1 MLKGFN
7 SINDVQVYWIIS
19 EKTYLQ
25 SPHRQ
30 NYQDLVEPLAKL
42 YSHVIEYQARV
53 ICHLSSAQLSRA
65 WQNVTGQNDW
75 VSLVGMVNDLS
86 KGCSDCIPPL
96 LEEEL
101 RKNRDSQLQEMQESR
116 TILDEIRRILK
127 ESREQTQR
135 NYEKQEERDLLRDL
149 ASDYEGYKNFNET
162 RVPGT
167 CEWFFDD
174 DRFRG
179 WRDSGI
185 SSLLWV
191 SAGPGCGKS
200 VLSRALIDEGRLST
214 NVTTSTVCHFFFKDG
229 EEGRMES
236 TNALCAILH
245 RLFTQ
250 DPTGSLI
257 RYALQSYQ
265 NHGRKL
271 TLNFSELWQ
280 ILENCARS
288 LDTREIVC
296 VLDALDECNAAGRL
310 QLTNQLKEF
319 YFKQDQSSRRLKL
332 KFLITSRPYDDLE
345 ASFRNFSNTTAYLR
359 FDGDNKSKE
368 INQEINLVIDARM
381 DDIAGDFADEDRRKI
396 SERLKSMDHR
406 TYLWLHLT
414 IDIIKQSPS
423 KYGRLYDVENLL
435 SELPAEISDAYE
447 NILGRSKNEKHT
459 EILLQ
464 IILAAAQP
472 LTLDE
477 ANIALTL
484 ALQKEQFMS
493 YAALQSSL
501 WPSKNFQSTVKNLC
515 GLFINVY
522 DSKLSFIHQTARGF
536 LLHPERQG
544 KWKGRLNMPES
555 HSTILRPCLY
565 YLLLPDI
572 PTLVQGDYTFHTNNP
587 EYPFFY
593 YTALHWPLHY
603 NSQNFH
609 DTGIGSEKE
618 ISALALSLC
627 ETGSERYDAWS
638 NIYRSE
644 IYRFPRYASSFII
657 ASYFG
662 FKGVVQLLL
671 ATSKVELNSK
681 DYYNRTPLSYA
692 AEKGYEAVVQ
702 LLLATGKVELNSKDD
717 FNRTPL
723 SYAAMEGHEAVVQL
737 LLATGKV
744 ELNVKENFNRTPLLH
759 AAEKGYEAIVQLLL
773 ATGKV
778 ELNSKNDYGL
788 TPLSCAAE
796 KGYKTI
802 VQLLLATGKVE
813 LNSKD
818 GLNQTPLSRAAME
831 GHEAVVQL
839 LLATGKVEPDSKDK
853 FNRTPLSYAAM
864 EGHEAVVQLLLAT
877 GKVELNLKDDF
888 NGTPLLYAARE
899 GHEAVVQLLLTTG
912 KVELDLTDRY
922 NRTPLSYAAE
932 GGYEA
937 IVQLLLA
944 TGNVEL
950 DSKDYINRT
959 PLSYAAVNGH
969 KAVVQLLLAT
979 GKVELNSKDEY
990 DQTPLSY
997 AAKEG
1002 HEAVVKLLQKY
1013 IN

>member
-1 MLKGFN
+1 MGLYSKIKRKFSGKPKEKPSGELKGGNRGSSLFATAAVDLSSPPTTVALGSASEPTNVSSITTIIAQPPPEQVALSITQPASGSPAPAPSVPIQPTASDTSAAPLSSHGFDPWARAYEIFQDRQPQLVADYKKHLASLQDDAAASTDLSTPRSVESVVKQLLEDREKKQWRVSLQGKDIKTREQAERLVKFLIWSDQIVKNAVSVQPYAALAWSGVSILLPLLNSGTAQNEAMLKGFN
-7 SINDVQVYWIIS
+7 SINDIQVYWILS

-42 YSHVIEYQARV
+42 YSYVIEYQARV

-65 WQNVTGQNDW
+65 WQNVTDQNSW

-96 LEEEL
+96 REEEL
-101 RKNRDSQLQEMQESR
+101 RKNRDSQLQEMQGSR
-116 TILDEIRRILK
+116 IILDEILRILK
-127 ESREQTQR
+127 EGGEQTQR

-149 ASDYEGYKNFNET
+149 ASDYEGYKNFNEI

-174 DRFRG
+174 DRFRR
-179 WRDSGI
+179 WRDSSI

-257 RYALQSYQ
+257 RYALNSYQ

-280 ILENCARS
+280 ILEKCAGS
-288 LDTREIVC
+288 SDTREIVC
-296 VLDALDECNAAGRL
+296 ILDALDECNAAGRL
-310 QLTNQLKEF
+310 QLIKQLKEF

-447 NILGRSKNEKHT
+447 NILGRSKDEKHT

-493 YAALQSSL
+493 HAALQSSL

-522 DSKLSFIHQTARGF
+522 DSKLSFIHQTAREF
-536 LLHPERQG
+536 LLHPKRQG

-555 HSTILRPCLY
+555 HSTISRPCLY

-572 PTLVQGDYTFHTNNP
+572 VTLVQDDDTNNP
-587 EYPFFY
+587 QYPFLHY
-593 YTALHWPLHY
+593 AALNWPLHY

-627 ETGSERYDAWS
+627 ESGSKRYNAWS
-638 NIYRSE
+638 SI
-644 IYRFPRYASSFII
+644 YASTGKLYHLPPNASSLTI

-662 FKGVVQLLL
+662 FK
-671 ATSKVELNSK
+671 
-681 DYYNRTPLSYA
+681 
-692 AEKGYEAVVQ
+692 
-702 LLLATGKVELNSKDD
+702 
-717 FNRTPL
+717 
-723 SYAAMEGHEAVVQL
+723 
-737 LLATGKV
+737 
-744 ELNVKENFNRTPLLH
+744 
-759 AAEKGYEAIVQLLL
+759 
-773 ATGKV
+773 
-778 ELNSKNDYGL
+778 
-788 TPLSCAAE
+788 
-796 KGYKTI
+796 
-802 VQLLLATGKVE
+802 
-813 LNSKD
+813 
-818 GLNQTPLSRAAME
+818 
-831 GHEAVVQL
+831 AVVQL
-839 LLATGKVEPDSKDK
+839 LLATGKVEPDSKDGY
-853 FNRTPLSYAAM
+853 NQTPLSHAAKK
-864 EGHEAVVQLLLAT
+864 GHEAIVQLLLAT
-877 GKVELNLKDDF
+877 GKVEPDLKDYD
-888 NGTPLLYAARE
+888 E
-899 GHEAVVQLLLTTG
+899 
-912 KVELDLTDRY
+912 
-922 NRTPLSYAAE
+922 RTPLSYAAE

-937 IVQLLLA
+937 IVQLLQ
-944 TGNVEL
+944 
-950 DSKDYINRT
+950 KHIN
-959 PLSYAAVNGH
+959 
-969 KAVVQLLLAT
+969 
-979 GKVELNSKDEY
+979 
-990 DQTPLSY
+990 
-997 AAKEG
+997 
-1002 HEAVVKLLQKY
+1002 
-1013 IN
+1013 

>member
-30 NYQDLVEPLAKL
+30 YYQDLVEPLAKL

-65 WQNVTGQNDW
+65 WQNVTDQNNW

-86 KGCSDCIPPL
+86 KGCSDCIPHL
-96 LEEEL
+96 LEKEL
-101 RKNRDSQLQEMQESR
+101 RKNRDSQLQVMQESQI
-116 TILDEIRRILK
+116 ILDEILRILK
-127 ESREQTQR
+127 EGGEQTQR

-174 DRFRG
+174 DRFRR
-179 WRDSGI
+179 WRDSSI

-257 RYALQSYQ
+257 KYALDSHQ

-288 LDTREIVC
+288 SDTREIVC
-296 VLDALDECNAAGRL
+296 ILDALDECNAAGRL
-310 QLTNQLKEF
+310 QLTKQLKEF
-319 YFKQDQSSRRLKL
+319 YFKQDQSNRRLKL
-332 KFLITSRPYDDLE
+332 KFLITSRPYDDIE
-345 ASFRNFSNTTAYLR
+345 VSFRSFSNTTAYLR

-368 INQEINLVIDARM
+368 INHEINLVIDARM

-396 SERLKSMDHR
+396 SERLKSMDNR

-447 NILGRSKNEKHT
+447 NILSRSKDEKHT

-493 YAALQSSL
+493 HAALQSSL
-501 WPSKNFQSTVKNLC
+501 WPSKNFQSTVKNIC

-522 DSKLSFIHQTARGF
+522 DSKLSFIHQTAREF
-536 LLHPERQG
+536 LLDPERQG
-544 KWKGRLNMPES
+544 KWQGRLNMPES
-555 HSTILRPCLY
+555 HSTISRPCLY

-572 PTLVQGDYTFHTNNP
+572 VTLVQDDDTDNP
-587 EYPFFY
+587 QYPFFHY
-593 YTALHWPLHY
+593 AALNWPLHY
-603 NSQNFH
+603 NSRNSH

-627 ETGSERYDAWS
+627 ETASERYNAWS
-638 NIYRSE
+638 HI
-644 IYRFPRYASSFII
+644 YASKIYEFPSSASSLVI

-662 FKGVVQLLL
+662 FKAVVQLLL
-671 ATSKVELNSK
+671 TTGKVEPDSK
-681 DYYNRTPLSYA
+681 DEYKRTPLSYA
-692 AEKGYEAVVQ
+692 ARGGYEAVVQ
-702 LLLATGKVELNSKDD
+702 LLLATGKVEPDSKDEFD
-717 FNRTPL
+717 QTPLSYTAERGHEAIVQLLLATSKVEPDSKDVLDRTPL
-723 SYAAMEGHEAVVQL
+723 SYAAERGHEAIAQL

-744 ELNVKENFNRTPLLH
+744 EPDSKDVLDRTPLSY
-759 AAEKGYEAIVQLLL
+759 AAEGEYEAIAQLLL

-778 ELNSKNDYGL
+778 EPD
-788 TPLSCAAE
+788 
-796 KGYKTI
+796 
-802 VQLLLATGKVE
+802 
-813 LNSKD
+813 SKD
-818 GLNQTPLSRAAME
+818 NFDRTPLSRAAQ
-831 GHEAVVQL
+831 GGYEAVVQL

-853 FNRTPLSYAAM
+853 FDGTPLSYAAQGGY
-864 EGHEAVVQLLLAT
+864 EAVVQLLLETGKVEPDSKDKFDQTPLSYAAQGGYEAVVQLLLAT
-877 GKVELNLKDDF
+877 SKVEPNSKDKYD
-888 NGTPLLYAARE
+888 GTPLLYATKR
-899 GHEAVVQLLLTTG
+899 GYEAVVQLL
-912 KVELDLTDRY
+912 
-922 NRTPLSYAAE
+922 
-932 GGYEA
+932 
-937 IVQLLLA
+937 
-944 TGNVEL
+944 
-950 DSKDYINRT
+950 
-959 PLSYAAVNGH
+959 
-969 KAVVQLLLAT
+969 
-979 GKVELNSKDEY
+979 
-990 DQTPLSY
+990 
-997 AAKEG
+997 
-1002 HEAVVKLLQKY
+1002 QKY

>member
-25 SPHRQ
+25 SPHRK

-65 WQNVTGQNDW
+65 WQNVTGQDDW

-96 LEEEL
+96 REEEL

-149 ASDYEGYKNFNET
+149 ASDYEGYKNFNDT

-174 DRFRG
+174 DRFRR
-179 WRDSGI
+179 WRDSGV

-200 VLSRALIDEGRLST
+200 VLSRSLIDEGRLST

-257 RYALQSYQ
+257 RYALPSYQ
-265 NHGRKL
+265 NYGRKL

-296 VLDALDECNAAGRL
+296 ILDALDECNAAGRL
-310 QLTNQLKEF
+310 QLTKQLKEF

-345 ASFRNFSNTTAYLR
+345 ASFKDFSDTTAYLR
-359 FDGDNKSKE
+359 FDGDDKSKE

-414 IDIIKQSPS
+414 IDIIRQSPS

-447 NILGRSKNEKHT
+447 NILGRSKDEKHT

-484 ALQKEQFMS
+484 ALRKEQFIS
-493 YAALQSSL
+493 HTALQSSL
-501 WPSKNFQSTVKNLC
+501 WPSKKFQSIVKNLC

-555 HSTILRPCLY
+555 HSTISRSCLY

-572 PTLVQGDYTFHTNNP
+572 PTLAQYDDTINP
-587 EYPFFY
+587 QYPFFHY
-593 YTALHWPLHY
+593 AALQWPLHY

-627 ETGSERYDAWS
+627 EAGSERYKAWS
-638 NIYRSE
+638 RIYGSK
-644 IYRFPRYASSFII
+644 IYGFCLYASPLTI

-662 FKGVVQLLL
+662 FKPVVQLLL
-671 ATSKVELNSK
+671 ATGKVELESK
-681 DYYNRTPLSYA
+681 DAFGRTPLSYA
-692 AEKGYEAVVQ
+692 AKQGHKAVVQ
-702 LLLATGKVELNSKDD
+702 LLLATGKVELDLKDIYKQ
-717 FNRTPL
+717 TPL
-723 SYAAMEGHEAVVQL
+723 SHAAAGGHEAVVQL

-744 ELNVKENFNRTPLLH
+744 EL
-759 AAEKGYEAIVQLLL
+759 
-773 ATGKV
+773 
-778 ELNSKNDYGL
+778 
-788 TPLSCAAE
+788 
-796 KGYKTI
+796 
-802 VQLLLATGKVE
+802 
-813 LNSKD
+813 
-818 GLNQTPLSRAAME
+818 
-831 GHEAVVQL
+831 
-839 LLATGKVEPDSKDK
+839 DSK
-853 FNRTPLSYAAM
+853 
-864 EGHEAVVQLLLAT
+864 
-877 GKVELNLKDDF
+877 
-888 NGTPLLYAARE
+888 
-899 GHEAVVQLLLTTG
+899 
-912 KVELDLTDRY
+912 DRY

-932 GGYEA
+932 
-937 IVQLLLA
+937 
-944 TGNVEL
+944 N
-950 DSKDYINRT
+950 
-959 PLSYAAVNGH
+959 
-969 KAVVQLLLAT
+969 
-979 GKVELNSKDEY
+979 
-990 DQTPLSY
+990 
-997 AAKEG
+997 G